1 MEDPDNKRSNEI
13 VKMPQTTEEAHAMI
27 KEVEKLLNNLS
38 ITSGNMAGNSS
49 LGFSFNP

>member
-1 MEDPDNKRSNEI
+1 MENPNNKRDNEI
-13 VKMPQTTEEAHAMI
+13 VKMPTTEEEAHAMI
-27 KEVEKLLNNLS
+27 KESQKLLDNLS